1 MKLSNRKTNHM
12 FDLNAY
18 LADDSNLREDCLA
31 SIRKAQENGEF
42 WAEAWH
48 GKIPMMRQMK
58 RIKCADGLIF
68 SAQASE
74 YTYCSP
80 RENIGPWSAV
90 EIGFPSQKV
99 DEFMAYAEEADKP
112 TQTVYGWVPV
122 EVVEAVVEK
131 HGGFESAV

>member
-1 MKLSNRKTNHM
+1 M

-31 SIRKAQENGEF
+31 RIRKMQENGEF
-42 WAEAWH
+42 WPKAWE
-48 GKIPMMRQMK
+48 GKVPMMRQMK
-58 RIKCADGLIF
+58 RIKCKDGLIF

-80 RENIGPWSAV
+80 RENIGPWTAV
-90 EIGFPSQKV
+90 EIGFPSEKV
-99 DEFMAYAEEADKP
+99 CEFMEYAETPKNP
-112 TQTVYGWVPV
+112 TETVYGWVPV